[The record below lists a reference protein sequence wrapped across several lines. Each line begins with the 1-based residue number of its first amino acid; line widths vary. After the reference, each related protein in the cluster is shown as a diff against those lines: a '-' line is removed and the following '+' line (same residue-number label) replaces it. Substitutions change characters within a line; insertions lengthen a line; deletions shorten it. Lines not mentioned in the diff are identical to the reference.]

1 MWFQQRSAD
10 LFLSSSVAVKAD
22 VVEDV
27 AEVAV
32 VGGIDGVDAEAVIP
46 VARSNSRSFVPSTV
60 RSRSS
65 RARRV
70 VITAE

>member
-10 LFLSSSVAVKAD
+10 LALSPSVAVKAD
-22 VVEDV
+22 VVEGV
-27 AEVAV
+27 AELEVD
-32 VGGIDGVDAEAVIP
+32 DGVDGAAAEAVMP
-46 VARSNSRSFVPSTV
+46 VARSNSRSFVPNTV